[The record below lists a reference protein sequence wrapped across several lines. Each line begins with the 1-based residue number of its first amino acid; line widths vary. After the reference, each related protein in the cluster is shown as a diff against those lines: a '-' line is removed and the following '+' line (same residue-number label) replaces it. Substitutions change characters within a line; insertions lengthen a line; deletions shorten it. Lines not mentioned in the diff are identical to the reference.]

1 MAGEQAAGV
10 VTMQVEVPRTR
21 AVISCRETASETY
34 KTILI
39 NQGKVIMAGLG
50 MAEEQAAASPCAGGC
65 GVMGPYK
72 AWMCGGCLISDRLS
86 LPAFSEKDL
95 DDTDYY
101 SRRAMVGFGV
111 TKEQEVRAEELGEA
125 ARTVFHKFV
134 DYQ

>member
-1 MAGEQAAGV
+1 
-10 VTMQVEVPRTR
+10 
-21 AVISCRETASETY
+21 
-34 KTILI
+34 
-39 NQGKVIMAGLG
+39 MAGLG